1 MKKWDFIIIVVVAV
15 LALTIGT
22 IYYLNR
28 DSSTE
33 NAMIIIEVNGVEV
46 GREPLYSPGRD
57 KVVIYKGPVGETKVQ
72 FFEVGARVLTSDCP
86 DKICILFGIMNRSGQ
101 SNACL
106 PNRVVFRIEGGNKD
120 TDINIR

>member
-1 MKKWDFIIIVVVAV
+1 MKKLDFIIIVVVTA

-22 IYYLNR
+22 IYYFNR
-28 DSSTE
+28 DSEE

-46 GREPLYSPGRD
+46 GREPLYFPGRD
-57 KVVIYKGPVGETKVQ
+57 KIVIYNGPVGETKVQ

-86 DKICILFGIMNRSGQ
+86 DKICILFGMMNRSGQ

-106 PNRVVFRIEGGNKD
+106 PNRVVFRIIGGNKD

>member
-1 MKKWDFIIIVVVAV
+1 MKKLDFIIIVVVAA

-22 IYYLNR
+22 IYYFNS
-28 DSSTE
+28 DSKE

-57 KVVIYKGPVGETKVQ
+57 KIVIYNGPVGETKVQ

-86 DKICILFGIMNRSGQ
+86 DKICILFGMMNRSGQ

-106 PNRVVFRIEGGNKD
+106 PNRVVFRIIGDNKD